1 MEELLQGDN
10 VIYII
15 AGLSAI
21 IAISESLGSS
31 EKFASNS
38 VIQLM
43 GKIAGGLLK
52 LIKK

>member
-1 MEELLQGDN
+1 MEGLIQGDN
-10 VIYII
+10 AVYII
-15 AGLSAI
+15 AGLSAV

-38 VIQLM
+38 VIQLI
-43 GKIAGGLLK
+43 GKVAGGLLK